1 MQSIVILPHILS
13 QLVLLGRER
22 GVIYEYMPQTVKPP
36 LSHKLEHEM
45 RVN

>member
-22 GVIYEYMPQTVKPP
+22 GGIYEYMPQTVKP